1 MKQNGLFPAGSVP
14 IYIDGAGKQY
24 NQLNAIMIMLAK
36 QNGLYSDDPDMAYVN
51 DWAIDTIGDIMFQ
64 PDFIGPF
71 FKPDLS

>member
-1 MKQNGLFPAGSVP
+1 
-14 IYIDGAGKQY
+14 
-24 NQLNAIMIMLAK
+24 MIMLAK

-71 FKPDLS
+71 FKPDLN